1 MALEAQSRIP
11 FEKFH
16 LINKKDDSEQQW
28 FPKFKESALSR
39 IRNNA
44 EVTKFDMSKLEVEWD
59 YDTDADQIKDSH
71 SMLYK
76 DLCAAVDFFVKEN
89 PLNLVENTNI

>member
-1 MALEAQSRIP
+1 MEVGARIIP

-16 LINKKDDSEQQW
+16 LISKSDNSEKQW
-28 FPKFKESALSR
+28 FPKYKESELSK

-44 EVTKFDMSKLEVEWD
+44 EVTQFDMSRLEVEWD

-71 SMLYK
+71 KMLYN